1 MHITTS
7 YNIHNK
13 SPSSVGLVTP
23 IQIYYYETL
32 LEKWVPPP
40 NVIMWIF
47 KIHQERMC
55 SARGVS

>member
-13 SPSSVGLVTP
+13 SLSSIGLVTP

-32 LEKWVPPP
+32 LEKWVPPTKRYRADFQNSP
-40 NVIMWIF
+40 EMYT
-47 KIHQERMC
+47 
-55 SARGVS
+55 